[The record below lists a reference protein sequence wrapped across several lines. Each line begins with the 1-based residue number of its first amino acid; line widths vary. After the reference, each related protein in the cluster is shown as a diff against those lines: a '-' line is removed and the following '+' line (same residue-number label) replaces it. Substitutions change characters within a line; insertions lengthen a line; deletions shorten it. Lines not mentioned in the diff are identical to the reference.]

1 MNRGIRQTPDPG
13 WTMSTIFTKIM
24 NREVPAEIVYE
35 DDRALAFRDIN
46 PQAPTHV
53 LVIPKRKIASLN
65 ELQDTDESLIGHLF
79 LVVQKLA
86 TQLKLEDGYRT
97 VINCGQDGGQTV
109 GHIHIHLLGGRPLS
123 WPPG

>member
-1 MNRGIRQTPDPG
+1 
-13 WTMSTIFTKIM
+13 MSTIFTKII

-35 DDRALAFRDIN
+35 DDRALAFRDLN

-53 LVIPKRKIASLN
+53 LVIPKREITSLN
-65 ELQDTDESLIGHLF
+65 NLQETDESLIGHLF

-86 TQLKLEDGYRT
+86 TRLNLENGYRT

-109 GHIHIHLLGGRPLS
+109 GHIHIHLLGGRSLG